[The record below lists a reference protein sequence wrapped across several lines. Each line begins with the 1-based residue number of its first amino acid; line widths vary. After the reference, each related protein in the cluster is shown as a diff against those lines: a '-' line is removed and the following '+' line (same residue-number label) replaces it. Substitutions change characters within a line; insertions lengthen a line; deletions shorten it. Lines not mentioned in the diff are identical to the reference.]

1 MCKICRMIKR
11 LDHVD
16 IIIPKGSDNEARQ
29 YYCGILGLKEIDKPE
44 VLKKNGGLWLQLDG
58 SQVHLSYEKKDGV
71 DPRKTKAHLA
81 FEVQNL
87 EQLEAEL
94 HKKGFQTKQQEQL
107 PGLKRIESEDPFG
120 HRLEFLQVLI

>member
-1 MCKICRMIKR
+1 MIKR

-16 IIIPKGSDNEARQ
+16 MIIPRGSDEMARN
-29 YYCGILGLKEIDKPE
+29 YYCQILGLREIEKPD

-81 FEVQNL
+81 FEVSNL
-87 EQLEAEL
+87 AQLEKNL
-94 HKKGFQTKQQEQL
+94 HEKGFQTKKQEQL
-107 PGLKRIESEDPFG
+107 PGIKRIETEDPFG
-120 HRLEFLQVLI
+120 HRLEFLQVL